1 MAPWIASNDNYTAHE
16 LAEKASS
23 ICVRHKPCSANTQK
37 GRTARMQQA
46 RISAC
51 LETGTSKAS
60 CCVIHAVRIAVHKV
74 MSTACRRRAL
84 CTHEGHHGRLYQGAH
99 LLRLAGQ
106 QHTSCAS
113 GCKARACVSEST
125 APRITRMP
133 LLRSSGSSS
142 DRLMAVSLTACETA
156 AASRHAQYCVTLQ
169 LELL

>member
-1 MAPWIASNDNYTAHE
+1 MTITCRINWQRRLQAFACGIS
-16 LAEKASS
+16 LA
-23 ICVRHKPCSANTQK
+23 VQTHRK
-37 GRTARMQQA
+37 GRTACMQQV

-51 LETGTSKAS
+51 LQKGTSKTS
-60 CCVIHAVRIAVHKV
+60 YCVIDAVLFAVHKV
-74 MSTACRRRAL
+74 MSTMCQRRTL
-84 CTHEGHHGRLYQGAH
+84 CTHKGHHGRLYQGAH

-142 DRLMAVSLTACETA
+142 DRLMAVSLIACEMA
-156 AASRHAQYCVTLQ
+156 AASCHAQYCVTHNQ
-169 LELL
+169 CHS